1 MYAGLNN
8 ISYTSLVPRLL
19 RPRYEAIVIQVKY
32 TPLPSIP
39 FPYLVLL
46 VSGGHCI
53 LGVVH
58 GPGRFSRLG
67 QSLDDSP
74 GEAFDKVARW
84 LCLDRHP
91 DVSNLSG
98 GAAIEVLAAQGDPSK
113 FSLPHVMQR
122 K

>member
-1 MYAGLNN
+1 MNQFPFC
-8 ISYTSLVPRLL
+8 IHTH
-19 RPRYEAIVIQVKY
+19 
-32 TPLPSIP
+32 TCSIP

-53 LGVVH
+53 LAVAH

-67 QSLDDSP
+67 QTGDDSP

-91 DVSNLSG
+91 DVSGLSG
-98 GAAIEVLAAQGDPSK
+98 GAAIEATAGRGDPER
-113 FSLPHVMQR
+113 FPLPLIMT
-122 K
+122 KK